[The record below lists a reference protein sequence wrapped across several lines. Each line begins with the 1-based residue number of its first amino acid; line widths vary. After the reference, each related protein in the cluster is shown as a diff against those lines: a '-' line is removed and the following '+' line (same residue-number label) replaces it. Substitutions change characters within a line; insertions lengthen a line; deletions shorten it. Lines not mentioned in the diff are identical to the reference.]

1 MNKEYIKIIINR
13 ILTSLLILFFVVSLV
28 FVVIQLSP
36 GNPAQKYLSPKLSPK
51 LYAEIS
57 EAYNLNSPIHE
68 QYLSFIKN
76 VFSGNL
82 GTSYNYR
89 ESVLSVVFPYLKFSL
104 IFGIISFSLQILISF
119 LLVYLVVRYR
129 LKFIKKRLSNLNLA
143 LYSIPVFITS
153 LFLVYL
159 FSFQLS
165 LFPSSGLTSL
175 NFDVLSLGEQ
185 FLDYSS
191 HLVLP
196 LLASSFV
203 GIPIYYKYFLASV
216 ESNLEKVYV
225 QNLEVM
231 GVSKKSILF
240 KHIFP
245 NSINSVI
252 AVAGVE
258 LGVLLGGSVIVETIF
273 GLPGMGRLTMSAV
286 ITRDYPLIIGTV
298 LISSAIILVVNLLAD
313 LLRVAID
320 KRLLKELLS

>member
-1 MNKEYIKIIINR
+1 
-13 ILTSLLILFFVVSLV
+13 
-28 FVVIQLSP
+28 
-36 GNPAQKYLSPKLSPK
+36 
-51 LYAEIS
+51 
-57 EAYNLNSPIHE
+57 
-68 QYLSFIKN
+68 
-76 VFSGNL
+76 
-82 GTSYNYR
+82 
-89 ESVLSVVFPYLKFSL
+89 
-104 IFGIISFSLQILISF
+104 
-119 LLVYLVVRYR
+119 
-129 LKFIKKRLSNLNLA
+129 
-143 LYSIPVFITS
+143 
-153 LFLVYL
+153 
-159 FSFQLS
+159 
-165 LFPSSGLTSL
+165 
-175 NFDVLSLGEQ
+175 VLSLGEQ